1 MDQGGATVSPP
12 PAEPP
17 PRALEG
23 PRHAADAIY
32 GADAMAA
39 ARDEHA
45 VMDDFT
51 LATIMLERFEARLGD
66 GEDMFLW
73 DAQGWVGGD
82 FDKLWLK
89 SEGEG
94 AFGVGV
100 ESAEVQALWSH
111 AIGPWFDLQA
121 GLRYDIEPDSRGY
134 AVLGVQGLEH
144 YMFEHDAAPFLS
156 DRGDLTARIE
166 AEYDQ
171 RITQRL
177 TLQPRADLS
186 FTAQIEYQPLG
197 G

>member
-1 MDQGGATVSPP
+1 MDQGGATSAPP
-12 PAEPP
+12 PSEPP

-39 ARDEHA
+39 ARDELA

-94 AFGVGV
+94 AFGGGV

-121 GLRYDIEPDSRGY
+121 GLRYDIEPDSRGS
-134 AVLGVQGLEH
+134 AVSSEERRVGKEWVRTWR
-144 YMFEHDAAPFLS
+144 S
-156 DRGDLTARIE
+156 RW
-166 AEYDQ
+166 
-171 RITQRL
+171 
-177 TLQPRADLS
+177 
-186 FTAQIEYQPLG
+186 AQCP
-197 G
+197 